1 MKTLKNWSLTHS
13 DQHHVAL
20 TVDGKYQLNL
30 YVLES
35 GMFRVSI
42 KRQSGYALDRTWSIA
57 PDSDVPWEGRPRDSL
72 AGFTLPGFTL
82 EEEGDTLVVSTD
94 VLRVIVHQPLALE
107 WQHRDS
113 AGAWQLLTCDRPTS
127 AYLINAHGDGVAH
140 YQRRMNDDAYYGL
153 GEKAGD
159 LQRNGKR

>member
-30 YVLES
+30 FVLES

-57 PDSDVPWEGRPRDSL
+57 PDSDVPWE
-72 AGFTLPGFTL
+72 
-82 EEEGDTLVVSTD
+82 VN
-94 VLRVIVHQPLALE
+94 IM
-107 WQHRDS
+107 
-113 AGAWQLLTCDRPTS
+113 
-127 AYLINAHGDGVAH
+127 I
-140 YQRRMNDDAYYGL
+140 
-153 GEKAGD
+153 
-159 LQRNGKR
+159 GKKPA